1 MSKIGYIRVSS
12 EHQETARQQEI
23 MNNYKVDRIFSE
35 KISGATADRPQLKAM
50 LDYVREGDTLYV
62 ESISRL
68 GRSTRDLLN
77 IIDTLTDKGVTLI
90 SHKENI
96 DTNSP
101 TGKFMLTVFAAL
113 SQLEREQ
120 LKLRQ
125 REGIEIAKAQGKYT
139 GRKPIPI
146 DWSKFETL
154 YGEWKSKNITGRD
167 FMRRMDLSANTF
179 YRRVH
184 EYEIRNGISEPTSV

>member
-77 IIDTLTDKGVTLI
+77 IIDTLTDKGVTLV
-90 SHKENI
+90 SN
-96 DTNSP
+96 TNSN
-101 TGKFMLTVFAAL
+101 TTQ
-113 SQLEREQ
+113 S
-120 LKLRQ
+120 
-125 REGIEIAKAQGKYT
+125 
-139 GRKPIPI
+139 
-146 DWSKFETL
+146 
-154 YGEWKSKNITGRD
+154 NIFIT
-167 FMRRMDLSANTF
+167 
-179 YRRVH
+179 
-184 EYEIRNGISEPTSV
+184 E